1 MRVFPAMEEQGR
13 GMVMAVHD
21 QVPAGLLVVEDRN
34 LVGRSGFLSIVTVP
48 QLVKD
53 LLDLFLVY
61 YILRG
66 PELREPDL
74 FLLCL

>member
-1 MRVFPAMEEQGR
+1 MEEQGR

-21 QVPAGLLVVEDRN
+21 QVPAGLLVVDDRD
-34 LVGRSGFLSIVTVP
+34 LVGMIRVPVIVIVP

-66 PELREPDL
+66 LELREPDL